1 MLRPPCPSPSQDQR
15 RELRC
20 GGGVLKAETQGAV
33 LGWAGLG
40 RAGPGWAGLG
50 WEFKEKRGLQQT
62 GPGKGQEII

>member
-40 RAGPGWAGLG
+40 WARVGVQREERPPADRAWGGAGGYIL
-50 WEFKEKRGLQQT
+50 WKA
-62 GPGKGQEII
+62 